1 MFGVYCLRKRVS
13 EPAGETHRGFQHDER
28 GSVAVEFALTAIPF
42 FTLLFAIM
50 EAGIIFFASATLDQ
64 AVNDAARLVRTGQA
78 QTAGTTVQQ
87 MTTTICNKVVLLSD
101 CANKLKLDVRVYSN
115 FSSVAFPT
123 VLDGSGAIQNNKLA
137 FSMGAAGDIVLIRAF
152 YVWSI
157 MSPFST
163 GLANNA
169 GSSNRL
175 LQSSSAFRNEPY
187 TS

>member
-1 MFGVYCLRKRVS
+1 MFGVHCLRKRVPK
-13 EPAGETHRGFQHDER
+13 PACGSHGDFQRDER

-64 AVNDAARLVRTGQA
+64 SVNDAARLVRTGQA

-87 MTTTICNKVVLLSD
+87 MTNTICGKVVLLSD

-123 VLDGSGAIQNNKLA
+123 VLDDSGAIQNNKLA
-137 FSMGAAGDIVLIRAF
+137 FGMGSAGDIVLIRAF

-169 GSSNRL
+169 SGSNRL

>member
-1 MFGVYCLRKRVS
+1 MPKSVSIMKVMRVKRRFMRD
-13 EPAGETHRGFQHDER
+13 AK

-64 AVNDAARLVRTGQA
+64 SVNDAGRLIRTGQA
-78 QTAGTTVQQ
+78 QTANTTQAQ
-87 MTTTICNKVVLLSD
+87 MIQKICDNVVLLSS
-101 CANKLKLDVRVYSN
+101 CTTKLKIDVRVYTN
-115 FSSVAFPT
+115 FSSVSFASVMDST
-123 VLDGSGAIQNNKLA
+123 GAIKDSSLN
-137 FSMGAAGDIVLIRAF
+137 FSMGAAGDIIVVRAF

-163 GLANNA
+163 GLANNTT
-169 GSSNRL
+169 GTRL
-175 LQSSSAFRNEPY
+175 IQSSVAFRNEPY